1 MVKIDLES
9 AYDSF
14 TQKSLFM
21 DISEENL
28 SPESDFTPKQ
38 IEDAK
43 KENWLMDR
51 YNTNDRRFAVFL

>member
-21 DISEENL
+21 DICEENL

-43 KENWLMDR
+43 K
-51 YNTNDRRFAVFL
+51 RFGS